1 MLTTNQIK
9 DILERAISTYIQVF
23 AGLLAGANLG
33 IDALSD
39 LSTVKTL
46 AVAALPAAISVVKS
60 AVVAVAPFGDE
71 SASALRVGYEVIR
84 EVPVKPVRKK
94 AQPKTAP
101 AKKSEAK

>member
-1 MLTTNQIK
+1 MFTTNQIK
-9 DILERAISTYIQVF
+9 DILERAVATYLQVF

-33 IDALSD
+33 VDALSD
-39 LSTVKTL
+39 LSTAKTA
-46 AVAALPAAISVVKS
+46 AVSVLPAALAVLKS
-60 AVVAVAPFGDE
+60 AVIALAPFGDE

-101 AKKSEAK
+101 AKKTEAK